1 MNREVVNKIWE
12 LQEQMMEDEE
22 YRDLLAGREEHNAQF
37 LALLDTLT
45 KEQEAGV
52 LNYLGYLMEI
62 HYKMLEYLMK

>member
-1 MNREVVNKIWE
+1 MDQEVVNKIWE

-22 YRDLLAGREEHNAQF
+22 YRELLTGREDYNARF
-37 LALLDTLT
+37 LTLLDTLT

>member
-1 MNREVVNKIWE
+1 MNREVVNRIWE

-22 YRDLLAGREEHNAQF
+22 YRDLLAGREAYNAQF

-45 KEQEAGV
+45 KEQEAAV